1 MQLGKNHRPVG
12 SQHTHGAADYPRLR
26 PFHVHL
32 DKPHR
37 TPQIEIVQRDDRH
50 RCLQVPCQRRRPLAE
65 LPFPSMNQL
74 GGGRKQ
80 WRQTATYTRVRAEGC
95 YAYQIDGTTFSRV
108 VVFRAAP

>member
-1 MQLGKNHRPVG
+1 MAAATLPDSAAVG
-12 SQHTHGAADYPRLR
+12 GEG
-26 PFHVHL
+26 V
-32 DKPHR
+32 
-37 TPQIEIVQRDDRH
+37 RDR
-50 RCLQVPCQRRRPLAE
+50 VLA
-65 LPFPSMNQL
+65 